1 MVEMKSM
8 LNGMVLTDDAALR
21 NDMGMSTPV
30 QLRQLGFSDII
41 VQELKHSFVDVDY
54 ETGQRNF
61 LASLADKLVHENPQ
75 TALLRADVIFVVGGH
90 GVGKTSLA
98 GKIAAQVLE
107 GGAKKPVT
115 LAEMADAQTNPTI
128 PFCNSLGSLTCQR
141 ASSVPTKLL
150 SK

>member
-30 QLRQLGFSDII
+30 QLRQLGFSDVI

-61 LASLADKLVHENPQ
+61 LASLADKLVHENPSG
-75 TALLRADVIFVVGGH
+75 TARRCDFVVGGH

-98 GKIAAQVLE
+98 GKIAAHMLKACQKT
-107 GGAKKPVT
+107 GDAG
-115 LAEMADAQTNPTI
+115 EMADTQTNPDD
-128 PFCNSLGSLTCQR
+128 PFCNSPGSLMCRVQI
-141 ASSVPTKLL
+141 PL
-150 SK
+150 